1 MTEARRVNKWCM
13 NVSIPGHDAVSYPP
27 ALSPPWKLL
36 PFPAD
41 GWWLNLFF
49 GWVFVCLFFPPLILE
64 SALFACTMH
73 WKSLSKSEIIQ
84 LCIASAS
91 CTRMALKWHMLAVVA
106 HFRLCLC
113 MQSPPLSTPSAALP
127 ADQQPLLLC
136 KALVLALL
144 CSIHTWQSPVG
155 PRL

>member
-1 MTEARRVNKWCM
+1 MCPSLAMMLCRT
-13 NVSIPGHDAVSYPP
+13 
-27 ALSPPWKLL
+27 LL
-36 PFPAD
+36 LCHPLENFCHAQLMD
-41 GWWLNLFF
+41 GGLTCFLGGFLCVW
-49 GWVFVCLFFPPLILE
+49 FFPPLILE